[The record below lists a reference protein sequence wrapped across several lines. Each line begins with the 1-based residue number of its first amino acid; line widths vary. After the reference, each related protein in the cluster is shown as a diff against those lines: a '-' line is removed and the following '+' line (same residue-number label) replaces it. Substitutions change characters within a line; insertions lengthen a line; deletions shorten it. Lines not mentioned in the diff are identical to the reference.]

1 MIGFKSYENSLQ
13 AFEMLLTFQGR
24 DQMQTFVVLC
34 NLGILTFYSHD
45 LIANSPLQL
54 LHISL

>member
-1 MIGFKSYENSLQ
+1 MIGFKSYDNSLQ

-24 DQMQTFVVLC
+24 EQMQTFVVLY

-45 LIANSPLQL
+45 LIANSPL
-54 LHISL
+54 

>member
-1 MIGFKSYENSLQ
+1 MIGFKSYDNSLQ

-24 DQMQTFVVLC
+24 EQMRTFVVLC

-45 LIANSPLQL
+45 LIAKLNSPL
-54 LHISL
+54 